1 MTDQEP
7 SPLDKDGNPKKR
19 FEVKTRMKN
28 GGLENAIFIDGEML
42 DWSID
47 LSSLEEARKMG
58 KEYFA
63 VAQRDIESHFLK
75 SVQDFLGRE
84 IKTTDIQEATK
95 TGWI

>member
-1 MTDQEP
+1 MADTEQR
-7 SPLDKDGNPKKR
+7 PLDADGNPKKR
-19 FEVKTRMKN
+19 FEVKTRMRN
-28 GGLENAIFIDGEML
+28 GGVENAIFIDGEML

-58 KEYFA
+58 KEYFFA
-63 VAQRDIESHFLK
+63 AQRDIEKHFLE

-84 IKTTDIQEATK
+84 VTTTDIQEATK